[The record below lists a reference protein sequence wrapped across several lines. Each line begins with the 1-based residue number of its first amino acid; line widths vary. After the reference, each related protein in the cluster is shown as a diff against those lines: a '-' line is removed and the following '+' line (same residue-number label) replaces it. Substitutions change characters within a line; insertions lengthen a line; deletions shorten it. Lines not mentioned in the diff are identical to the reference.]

1 MTNRLNQNHI
11 PENKEDSDPINI
23 QTPTKVGTEVASALV
38 LAFAGALEDKDLKPF
53 EIMQALV
60 EFVVSTVRGIEQTG
74 KAPDSF
80 RTVLLRNIEL
90 NFDYK
95 VAKDQGIDLSE
106 LLLMGIKREFG
117 ETDKHSEGEV

>member
-11 PENKEDSDPINI
+11 PENEKDSDPINI
-23 QTPTKVGTEVASALV
+23 QTPTKVGTEVASSLV
-38 LAFAGALEDKDLKPF
+38 LAFAEALDDKDLKPF

-60 EFVVSTVRGIEQTG
+60 EFMVSTVRGIEQTG

-80 RTVLLRNIEL
+80 RKVLLRNIEL

-95 VAKDQGIDLSE
+95 DAKDQGIDLSE

>member
-95 VAKDQGIDLSE
+95 DAKDQGIDLSE